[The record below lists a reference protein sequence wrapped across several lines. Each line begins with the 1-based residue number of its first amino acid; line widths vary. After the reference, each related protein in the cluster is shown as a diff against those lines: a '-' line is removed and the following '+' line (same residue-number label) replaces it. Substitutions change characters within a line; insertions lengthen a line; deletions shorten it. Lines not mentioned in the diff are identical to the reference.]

1 MELACDE
8 KVIRNL
14 EKGGV
19 RAYSET
25 LVSFSDRSF
34 RVGACPLAFGEV
46 WVKERVKAMVGYK
59 KPGRRVLAL
68 ALAMFLFLAVCF
80 LTNPPHT
87 TLGSVKEP
95 QFTGLFADANSLLFR
110 SGDYVCSVV
119 RPADFV
125 KALKKTPVTSNE
137 ISRSLS
143 EDRDRTYELID
154 GNTILCVSAD
164 FTRIWVEDGVK
175 PSYTY
180 GVTDPGYL
188 KNLLEELIP
197 GSHPGN
203 LQGTYVPDGCLYM
216 SNLSS
221 YYAWGG
227 DSGAIYHI
235 TPSSFTEE
243 RRGGSVV
250 ACDPL
255 PGAWEEIDWESG
267 FFRDFET
274 ESINTPDG
282 PRLSVFL
289 TGEEPKYRMINDD
302 RFLVSDEGR
311 LLLVASYE
319 ERNGEQTIW
328 SIYLLTGQEGKGEA
342 SWSHHPEMG
351 MNEPWFVFEFDL
363 AYSRVEA

>member
-1 MELACDE
+1 M
-8 KVIRNL
+8 
-14 EKGGV
+14 
-19 RAYSET
+19 
-25 LVSFSDRSF
+25 F
-34 RVGACPLAFGEV
+34 RRL
-46 WVKERVKAMVGYK
+46 
-59 KPGRRVLAL
+59 
-68 ALAMFLFLAVCF
+68 
-80 LTNPPHT
+80 
-87 TLGSVKEP
+87 
-95 QFTGLFADANSLLFR
+95 
-110 SGDYVCSVV
+110 
-119 RPADFV
+119 
-125 KALKKTPVTSNE
+125 ALKKTPVTSNE

-164 FTRIWVEDGVK
+164 FSRIWVEDGVK

-250 ACDPL
+250 AYDPL
-255 PGAWEEIDWESG
+255 PGAWEKIDWESG

-274 ESINTPDG
+274 ESINTLDG

-289 TGEEPKYRMINDD
+289 TGKEPRYRMINAD
-302 RFLVSDEGR
+302 RFLVWDEGR
-311 LLLVASYE
+311 LLLVDSYE

-342 SWSHHPEMG
+342 SWTHHPEMG
-351 MNEPWFVFEFDL
+351 MNEPWFAFEFDL
-363 AYSRVEA
+363 AYSRVEAWASEGEVTFAGEEGGAPEYPEEMTMLWEPGAFGSVQSATIQFTVWEGERVTRQGTVYLTWNPAQNRYEATLIGAGLRLAEKRDGVGIISSRMD